1 MLRPR
6 PEPSDLAA
14 SLVPRMG
21 DVPFASPGG
30 RFPGW
35 ARRPLPAETLSVGGV
50 NPAREAADAAE
61 QQAIADA
68 VEGVLP

>member
-21 DVPFASPGG
+21 DTPFAP
-30 RFPGW
+30 RLD
-35 ARRPLPAETLSVGGV
+35 LPAGV
-50 NPAREAADAAE
+50 AISGDSPRARWLRYLAGKQGAADAAE